1 MIQLSDAPNI
11 SYSITSGE
19 TIQPSVGCSSSHA
32 DQFANKV
39 RAWLLVEVSWP
50 CRHSSV
56 SVTDF
61 AKTRRC
67 WWPSLPTLGWRIVSL
82 LNVNK
87 ACIAAGLTRNLRL
100 RRFSQSENLSSLKE
114 TPRPRGKTAA
124 FGSCRHP
131 RHPTL
136 SYLHEELGQRY
147 IRSIYSLVK

>member
-67 WWPSLPTLGWRIVSL
+67 WWPSLPTLGWRMVSL
-82 LNVNK
+82 LNVIR
-87 ACIAAGLTRNLRL
+87 ASIAAGWARNLTLRL
-100 RRFSQSENLSSLKE
+100 SPK
-114 TPRPRGKTAA
+114 GKIYHHSKRLLALEGKQPPSAA
-124 FGSCRHP
+124 VD
-131 RHPTL
+131 TL
-136 SYLHEELGQRY
+136 AILHCLTY
-147 IRSIYSLVK
+147 TKNWDKVFTVS